1 MAKKKRGLKGF
12 FRKIGGGIKKAVG
25 VVGKIGGGAAK
36 LVGNILPGPLGL
48 AAKTVGNVLSPVK
61 VNKIVDAVERT
72 GVVQVDKI
80 EETVIREGGTQADAT
95 RVAEVLTPEI
105 AKFTGATVDD
115 TKAKANVTLMSKLKG
130 YMSKP
135 IVWVGLGVAAYFLFF
150 NKKRKGFR

>member
-1 MAKKKRGLKGF
+1 MAKKKKGIKGF
-12 FRKIGGGIKKAVG
+12 FKKIGGGIKKAVG

-36 LVGNILPGPLGL
+36 LVGSVLPGPLGV
-48 AAKTVGNVLSPVK
+48 AAKTVGNVLSGPK
-61 VNKIVDAVERT
+61 VAKIVDAVEKT

-95 RVAEVLTPEI
+95 RVAEILTPEI
-105 AKFTGATVDD
+105 SKFTGATVDD
-115 TKAKANVTLMSKLKG
+115 TKAKANVTMMSKIKG
-130 YMSKP
+130 LMSKP